1 MQAHGSDIPHDMT
14 KFFLIGQLIRLFQ
27 IGVLLVRLTG
37 HDDVRDELQHELSQ
51 QVEDKVLGQDDD
63 DDLSDSPESIKD
75 HDPEIFY
82 IGLLVGQKDGVFVA
96 QQIGAGRICH
106 IHQINEP
113 QILDAAAVLDEEAQE
128 RHQRKAHQQNDHR
141 DDAV

>member
-37 HDDVRDELQHELSQ
+37 HDDVRDELQHELHQ
-51 QVEDKVLGQDDD
+51 QVENKVPGQDDD
-63 DDLSDSPESIKD
+63 DDLEDGLDCVAEHRPEVF
-75 HDPEIFY
+75 H

-96 QQIGAGRICH
+96 QQIGAHRVCH
-106 IHQINEP
+106 IHQ
-113 QILDAAAVLDEEAQE
+113 VDEL
-128 RHQRKAHQQNDHR
+128 
-141 DDAV
+141 